1 MEKYDKFTVELGRV
15 RVAESGAIG
24 TLKGTVAGLL
34 IRFEVGLT
42 VGPDDWAKL
51 RRALDGAEAAHKA
64 VVDHLCNP
72 VELVP

>member
-15 RVAESGAIG
+15 RIAESGAIG

-42 VGPDDWAKL
+42 VRPERLGQAAPRA
-51 RRALDGAEAAHKA
+51 RRRRGRSQGDCRPF
-64 VVDHLCNP
+64 V
-72 VELVP
+72 